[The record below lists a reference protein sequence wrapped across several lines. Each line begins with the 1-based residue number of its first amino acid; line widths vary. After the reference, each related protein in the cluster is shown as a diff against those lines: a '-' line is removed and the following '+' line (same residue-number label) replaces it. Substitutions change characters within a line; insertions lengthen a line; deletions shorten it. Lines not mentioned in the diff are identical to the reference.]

1 MRLLASTDF
10 ALRVLMRLGQQEPG
24 EHVNVETL
32 AQQLGGLSR
41 NHLHKIVQDLAG
53 LGILRTIRGAGGG
66 VMLAVPL
73 AEIRLGPLIRTL
85 EADQAM
91 VECFRADGG
100 CCVLEPGCKLRVL
113 LRQAREVFYQN
124 LDERTLADCIGGR
137 RRAPSSVSTRGRAAE
152 SKGVRR
158 LKKV

>member
-53 LGILRTIRGAGGG
+53 LGVLRTVRGAGGG

-73 AEIRLGPLIRTL
+73 AEIRLGALIRTL
-85 EADQAM
+85 EANQAL

-100 CCVLEPGCKLRVL
+100 CCVLEPACELRVL
-113 LRQAREVFYQN
+113 LRQARESFYQT
-124 LDERTLADCIGGR
+124 LEGRTLADCIGHR
-137 RRAPSSVSTRGRAAE
+137 RRAPPGVSARGRAPQI
-152 SKGVRR
+152 KGARR
-158 LKKV
+158 PNKP

>member
-41 NHLHKIVQDLAG
+41 NHLYKIVQDLAG
-53 LGILRTIRGAGGG
+53 RGILRTVRGAGGG

-85 EADQAM
+85 EADQAL

-100 CCVLEPGCKLRVL
+100 CCVLEPRCKLRLL
-113 LRQAREVFYQN
+113 LRQAREGFYKY
-124 LDERTLADCIGGR
+124 LDGWTLADCIGDK
-137 RRAPSSVSTRGRAAE
+137 RRAPSRVSTRSRAPK
-152 SKGVRR
+152 SNSVRR
-158 LKKV
+158 SKKV

>member
-41 NHLHKIVQDLAG
+41 NHLHKIVQG
-53 LGILRTIRGAGGG
+53 LTALGVLRTVRGAGGG

-73 AEIRLGPLIRTL
+73 AEIRLGALTRTL
-85 EADQAM
+85 EADQAL

-100 CCVLEPGCKLRVL
+100 CCALEPGCKLRVF
-113 LRQAREVFYQN
+113 LRQARESFYQS
-124 LDERTLADCIGGR
+124 LDERTLADCIGNR
-137 RRAPSSVSTRGRAAE
+137 RRVPSKVSARGRAPETEAA
-152 SKGVRR
+152 RR
-158 LKKV
+158 LRKA

>member
-53 LGILRTIRGAGGG
+53 LGVLRTVRGAGGG

-73 AEIRLGPLIRTL
+73 AEISAWRLDPNL
-85 EADQAM
+85 
-91 VECFRADGG
+91 GG
-100 CCVLEPGCKLRVL
+100 QSGAGRVFSRRRRL
-113 LRQAREVFYQN
+113 LRAR
-124 LDERTLADCIGGR
+124 T
-137 RRAPSSVSTRGRAAE
+137 
-152 SKGVRR
+152 GV
-158 LKKV
+158 